1 MYSLPEALTLI
12 SKIWIIYNLKISA
25 ESSKVNGDD
34 NCKEQNG
41 IITEE
46 VEEHKN
52 EDKVFVNG
60 DGKEVQQGLCQ

>member
-1 MYSLPEALTLI
+1 M
-12 SKIWIIYNLKISA
+12 KISA